1 MRNNLERPFLV
12 LVLVVTAWLLLA
24 ATFPAG
30 YVGGRLVEKEYY
42 VTHVGLTITVPD
54 GATAQWGAM
63 INGSA
68 GHVSTGAVWVTMGDG
83 NQAAPVVST
92 PTAGVP
98 TVGTYLDIGQS
109 YAVPAGVKS
118 IKLKTAFGLIAY
130 VRVTLVY

>member
-1 MRNNLERPFLV
+1 MRNNLIIFGIIAAFVLLV
-12 LVLVVTAWLLLA
+12 A
-24 ATFPAG
+24 AQFPAG
-30 YVGGRLVEKEYY
+30 FVGGKLLEKEYY
-42 VTHVGLTITVPD
+42 VPATGLTITVPD
-54 GATAQWGAM
+54 SATAQWGAM

-68 GHVSTGAVWVTMGDG
+68 AHVSTGAVWVTMGDG

-109 YAVPAGVKS
+109 YTVPAGVKS
-118 IKLKTAFGLIAY
+118 IKLKTDTGLIAY